1 MFHVI
6 YTGMVSC
13 ERSLALQSR
22 GPKIAV
28 SPLDLER
35 HRLLSRSLSLPL
47 IPGGTHRSSFKSQ
60 AQLLLFQRVI
70 AALLLLLGAGI
81 AGPAQ
86 ALAKDP
92 GRGFVDFSD
101 EQAAAP
107 ADDAEEAFQFQS
119 TTTRGARNIRN
130 DDREAAA
137 EMEVDA
143 SVEVADD
150 EATPREGDHAGE
162 AGERFSRRSLLETI
176 PVQYPL
182 DDSAYEGEDPDG
194 QETPTSEGDWRSSS
208 VERPDADL
216 PLEERS
222 WIELHKF
229 TFVAQTL
236 TSGADNLE
244 ITSIEAKQSFKFAR
258 WPFLFVT
265 PRAGI
270 HFVSAPASTDLP
282 PDLYDFSLD
291 TTAFIPINDRWMI
304 QLAAVP
310 SVFSDLKATQ
320 HAFRMMGRGLVFYRW
335 SQELQLAG
343 GFVYLDRQ
351 DIKALP
357 AAGFIWSPSDDV
369 KLDIMFPRPR
379 IGYRY
384 THNEERERWV
394 YATGELGGGSWAF
407 QRTNGTDDVVTYNDL
422 QLLLGIENK
431 TPAGLSW
438 QFEAGYVFNRRLEY
452 LSTPGEIDYPSTA
465 VLRVIL
471 SY

>member
-1 MFHVI
+1 
-6 YTGMVSC
+6 MV
-13 ERSLALQSR
+13 
-22 GPKIAV
+22 
-28 SPLDLER
+28 
-35 HRLLSRSLSLPL
+35 
-47 IPGGTHRSSFKSQ
+47 
-60 AQLLLFQRVI
+60 FQRVI

-81 AGPAQ
+81 AGPGQ
-86 ALAKDP
+86 CLAKDP
-92 GRGFVDFSD
+92 DRGFVDDSE

-107 ADDAEEAFQFQS
+107 ADVAVEAFQFQTS
-119 TTTRGARNIRN
+119 TERSTRNAPRDAQADGY
-130 DDREAAA
+130 
-137 EMEVDA
+137 VDA
-143 SVEVADD
+143 SMQDTDD
-150 EATPREGDHAGE
+150 EVTSPESDRAWSAS
-162 AGERFSRRSLLETI
+162 ERFSRRGLLETI

-194 QETPTSEGDWRSSS
+194 QEAQTREGDWRGSS
-208 VERPDADL
+208 VERPDEDI

-236 TSGADNLE
+236 TSGTESLG
-244 ITSIEAKQSFKFAR
+244 ITSIEAKQSFKFSR

-282 PDLYDFSLD
+282 QDLYDFSLD
-291 TTAFIPINDRWMI
+291 TTAFIPINDRWTI

-351 DIKALP
+351 DIVALP
-357 AAGFIWSPSDDV
+357 AAGFIWSPTDDV
-369 KLDIMFPRPR
+369 KFDIMFPRPR

-407 QRTNGTDDVVTYNDL
+407 QRTNGTDDVATYNDL

-431 TPAGLSW
+431 TPAGVSW

>member
-1 MFHVI
+1 MF
-6 YTGMVSC
+6 
-13 ERSLALQSR
+13 
-22 GPKIAV
+22 
-28 SPLDLER
+28 
-35 HRLLSRSLSLPL
+35 
-47 IPGGTHRSSFKSQ
+47 
-60 AQLLLFQRVI
+60 FQRVI

-81 AGPAQ
+81 AGPSQ
-86 ALAKDP
+86 SLAMDP
-92 GRGFVDFSD
+92 GRGVVDFSD

-107 ADDAEEAFQFQS
+107 ADAAQEAFQFQS
-119 TTTRGARNIRN
+119 GTSRKKGIN
-130 DDREAAA
+130 DRSAVTGKGLDTSTQDAGTEVTSPESGHAWEAA
-137 EMEVDA
+137 
-143 SVEVADD
+143 
-150 EATPREGDHAGE
+150 
-162 AGERFSRRSLLETI
+162 ERFSRRNFLETI

-194 QETPTSEGDWRSSS
+194 QEPQTHEGDWRGSS
-208 VERPDADL
+208 VDRPDEGL
-216 PLEERS
+216 PLEERP
-222 WIELHKF
+222 WAELHKF

-236 TSGADNLE
+236 TAGTESLG
-244 ITSIEAKQSFKFAR
+244 ITSVDVKQSFKFSR

-270 HFVSAPASTDLP
+270 HFVSAPTTIDLP
-282 PDLYDFSLD
+282 SQLYDFSLD
-291 TTAFIPINDRWMI
+291 VTAFIPVNDRWTI

-320 HAFRMMGRGLVFYRW
+320 DAFRMMGRGLVFYRW

-351 DIKALP
+351 DILALP
-357 AAGFIWSPSDDV
+357 AAGFIWSPTDDV
-369 KLDIMFPRPR
+369 KFDIMFPRPR

-394 YATGELGGGSWAF
+394 YATGELGGGSWAI
-407 QRTNGTDDVVTYNDL
+407 QRTSGLDDVATYNDL

-438 QFEAGYVFNRRLEY
+438 QLEAGYVFNRRLEY

-465 VLRVIL
+465 VLRMIL